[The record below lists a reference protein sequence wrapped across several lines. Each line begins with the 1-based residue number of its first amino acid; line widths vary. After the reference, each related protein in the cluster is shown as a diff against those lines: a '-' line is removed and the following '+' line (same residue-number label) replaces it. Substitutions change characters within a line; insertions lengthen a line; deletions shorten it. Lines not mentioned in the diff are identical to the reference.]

1 MKQVLLFLFLLSCGM
16 ADGEESRKVADLI
29 RQGEAKVAVHQRLAA
44 FDLFQKANAL
54 EPDRPEVLVRLS
66 QESGMLIGEVKSST
80 EARNFAEISLSTAQ
94 RAVELYP
101 KNAKAHLCLAIAYGR
116 MTDFTSNRVKIEYS
130 KLIRDET
137 LKSLELDPTDEY
149 AWHVMGR
156 WHAGIAGLN
165 PILKFLT
172 QLVYEG
178 LPDATYEEAAKYLKK
193 ATEIAPRRILHHQ
206 ELAKVYVALG
216 KTDLAKDEWRAVLK
230 IPAADSEEEQ
240 AHREAKKG
248 LGE

>member
-1 MKQVLLFLFLLSCGM
+1 
-16 ADGEESRKVADLI
+16 
-29 RQGEAKVAVHQRLAA
+29 
-44 FDLFQKANAL
+44 
-54 EPDRPEVLVRLS
+54 
-66 QESGMLIGEVKSST
+66 
-80 EARNFAEISLSTAQ
+80 
-94 RAVELYP
+94 
-101 KNAKAHLCLAIAYGR
+101 
-116 MTDFTSNRVKIEYS
+116 
-130 KLIRDET
+130 
-137 LKSLELDPTDEY
+137 
-149 AWHVMGR
+149 MGR